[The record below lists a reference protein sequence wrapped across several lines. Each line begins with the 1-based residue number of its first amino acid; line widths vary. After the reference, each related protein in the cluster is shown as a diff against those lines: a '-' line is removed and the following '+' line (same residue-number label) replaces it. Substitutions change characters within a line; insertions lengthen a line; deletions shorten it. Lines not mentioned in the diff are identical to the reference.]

1 MKVKSITYPTALDN
15 GVDVDDDNIDV
26 FVELDDGRIYCVVV
40 STYKNIATQMEK
52 SNTDYLEAGSPLI
65 IVKKLT
71 YEIIEKAINDYA
83 QDDAYWIK
91 IYSL

>member
-1 MKVKSITYPTALDN
+1 
-15 GVDVDDDNIDV
+15 
-26 FVELDDGRIYCVVV
+26 
-40 STYKNIATQMEK
+40 MEK

-91 IYSL
+91 IYGLSTGEGSEMLNQLLDKSYKEDIN